1 MKKYPLKMS
10 YVAKTAIWAGHKL
23 SEQYGKVGHDGRISE
38 TWELTV
44 RENER
49 SAIMNGEYSG
59 MELGKYIELSGGDC
73 VSKNY
78 KPDDRFPL
86 LIKLIDAD
94 DDLSVQVHPDDDYA
108 GRVENSL
115 GKTEMWYIVDA
126 EEGAKLEYGL
136 REGVTPEK
144 FAELVRAGK
153 IGEAIDYIPVH
164 AGESY
169 FIPAGMLHAIGGGI
183 IIAEIQQNADLT
195 YRVYDYDR
203 RGADGKLRE
212 LHVDKAL
219 DVTRVYTE
227 DEVNAIRYAN
237 AKETGC
243 VEGESLLAASEF
255 FTVRKYDVKNRI
267 ECAVHDES
275 FASLLCVRGQGNI
288 IFRGESYPVSQGDSY
303 FLPAGM
309 GEYSLDG
316 DMEIID
322 SRI

>member
-23 SEQYGKVGHDGRISE
+23 SESFGKRGEDKISE

-44 RENER
+44 RDRER
-49 SAIMNGEYSG
+49 SVIQNGEYNG
-59 MELGKYIELSGGDC
+59 MELGRYIELCGASC
-73 VSKNY
+73 VSNTHK
-78 KPDDRFPL
+78 DGDRFPL

-94 DDLSVQVHPDDDYA
+94 DDLSVQVHPDDEYA

-136 REGVTPEK
+136 KEGVTPEI
-144 FAELVRAGK
+144 FAALVREGR
-153 IGEAIDYIPVH
+153 IGEAIDYIPVK

-203 RGADGKLRE
+203 RGADGSLRE

-227 DEVNAIRYAN
+227 DEVNAVRF
-237 AKETGC
+237 AKGKHMNGIK
-243 VEGESLLAASEF
+243 GESLLAASEF
-255 FTVRKYDVKNRI
+255 FTVRKYEVSERI
-267 ECAVHDES
+267 KCVADNES
-275 FASLLCVRGQGNI
+275 FVSLLCVKGQGTI
-288 IFRGESYPVSQGDSY
+288 IFEDESYPIGQGDSY